1 MAKQSDATP
10 GPPPPARRSDFS
22 VAHTPDE
29 INHRLHWA
37 DLVDSGAIENRNPPM
52 SPENRAILE
61 ANDALFRARRTRFLN
76 EW

>member
-1 MAKQSDATP
+1 MTKQSDTTP
-10 GPPPPARRSDFS
+10 GPPPPARRYDLS
-22 VAHTPDE
+22 VAHTADE